1 MPSAMQKPTPDE
13 VAAYAASLGYQN
25 FDAEHFVDHHIAR
38 GWLMRPGIPMRD
50 WRAAARTWQRNRRR
64 WDAERAAVAGNG
76 GGYSPADEA
85 AIADYARQAAHIIA
99 HKRGYDVGSL
109 YKKVNDALGKAACDE
124 VRRRAMDQA
133 AALRRAGKGRV
144 DAHIR

>member
-1 MPSAMQKPTPDE
+1 MKPMQRPTAAD
-13 VAAYAASLGYQN
+13 VAAYASTLGYAD
-25 FDAEHFVDHHIAR
+25 FDAEYFVDHHIAR

-50 WRAAARTWQRNRRR
+50 WRAVVRTWQRNRRR

-109 YKKVNDALGKAACDE
+109 YKKVNDALGKTACDE

-133 AALRRAGKGRV
+133 AALRRGKEVPGAHAG
-144 DAHIR
+144 